1 MCVLGVV
8 LKPIDPRSAAKV
20 RTMNIE
26 ETPLPG
32 IGVRRELRLATGRRV
47 GVVTHRELILSRV
60 DDPDACA
67 ASIPLTAEEAA
78 GLGQLL
84 GSAQLIAQLSTEQEN
99 LTGITTHQF
108 MIRPGSTFA
117 GRTLGQT
124 QMRTRTG
131 ASIVALLR
139 DGDVVGSPRPDEVL
153 HVGDMVVIVG
163 TEDGL
168 AEAAHI
174 LQSRP

>member
-1 MCVLGVV
+1 
-8 LKPIDPRSAAKV
+8 
-20 RTMNIE
+20 MNIE

-47 GVVTHRELILSRV
+47 GVVTHRDGHTELILSRM

-67 ASIPLTAEEAA
+67 ASIPLSADEAST
-78 GLGQLL
+78 LGQLL
-84 GSAQLIAQLSTEQEN
+84 GSAQLVAQLTAEQEDVS
-99 LTGITTHQF
+99 GISTHQI
-108 MIRPGSTFA
+108 MIRKGTEYA
-117 GRTLGQT
+117 GRPLGDT

-139 DGDVVGSPRPDEVL
+139 GDDVIASPRPDEIL
-153 HVGDMVVIVG
+153 EVGDLVVIVG
-163 TEDGL
+163 TDNGL
-168 AEAAHI
+168 ADAALI